1 MSDNRVDRDIQNI
14 TKGSSSGTKV
24 ELDLQELLY
33 RLGTRAETESEAA
46 QNEESVIEID
56 LQALLFRLLDKW
68 LFIVGAALAGA
79 IVMAILSFFFI
90 TPMYEAT
97 SKLYVLS
104 ASDSA
109 VNLSDLQI
117 GAYLTKDYQEV
128 FTNWEVHQQVIDNL
142 GLGYTYEELGGMLT
156 LVNPSD
162 TRILRITIRNKDPQ
176 EAKEIANEYADVA
189 KRYIGVTMKTEEP
202 MIMSEAL
209 LPTRPVSPRKAMNTF
224 LGFVLAG
231 FIAAAIVVAQFILDD
246 KTKTAE
252 EILKYANMPT
262 LAVVP
267 AEESD
272 TMTHDGGRK
281 SGSRGERE

>member
-1 MSDNRVDRDIQNI
+1 MSDNRVDRDIVNTTDGYGSR
-14 TKGSSSGTKV
+14 TKS

-33 RLGTRAETESEAA
+33 RLITRTETENTAA
-46 QNEESVIEID
+46 QESDAVIEID
-56 LQALLFRLLDKW
+56 MQALLFRLLDKW
-68 LFIVGAALAGA
+68 LFIVGAALVGA
-79 IVMAILSFFFI
+79 VVMAITSFLFL

-104 ASDSA
+104 ANDSA
-109 VNLSDLQI
+109 INLSDLQI

-128 FTNWEVHQQVIDNL
+128 FNNWEVHQQVIDNL
-142 GLGYTYEELGGMLT
+142 GLEYTYEELAEMLT
-156 LVNPSD
+156 ISNPTD
-162 TRILRITIRNKDPQ
+162 TRILCITIRSDNPQ
-176 EAKEIANEYADVA
+176 EAKEIANEYSDVA

-209 LPTRPVSPRKAMNTF
+209 LPTKPVSPRKALNTF

-231 FIAAAIVVAQFILDD
+231 FVAAAIVVVQFVLDD
-246 KTKTAE
+246 KTKTAD

-267 AEESD
+267 AKESD
-272 TMTHDGGRK
+272 TRMNTSGKKR
-281 SGSRGERE
+281 GSRGEKG